1 MDGKDLLKSKVFWG
15 LVAMLLAAT
24 LRHAGIM
31 VDGVDLDGVASDL
44 TLLGGAA
51 LAIVG
56 RFKARQPISS
66 VAGLPLTPKGGTH
79 A

>member
-15 LVAMLLAAT
+15 LLAMLLASA
-24 LRHAGIM
+24 LRHAGIS

-51 LAIVG
+51 LALVG
-56 RFKARQPISS
+56 RFKARQAIGS
-66 VAGLPLTPKGGTH
+66 VAGIPLTPKGGPN

>member
-1 MDGKDLLKSKVFWG
+1 MDGKDLLRSKAFWG
-15 LVAMLLAAT
+15 IVAILLAAT
-24 LRHAGIM
+24 WRHAGIS

-56 RFKARQPISS
+56 RFKARQAIGS
-66 VAGLPLTPKGGTH
+66 VAGIPLTPKGGPN

>member
-1 MDGKDLLKSKVFWG
+1 MDGKDLLRSKAFWG
-15 LVAMLLAAT
+15 IVAMVLAAT
-24 LRHAGIM
+24 LRHAGIS

-51 LAIVG
+51 LALVG
-56 RFKARQPISS
+56 RFKARQAIGS
-66 VAGLPLTPKGGTH
+66 VAGIPLTPKGGSN